1 MEDVFWSNRHNTGNR
16 DLFMDKSVD
25 TGRLS
30 RIYQSSLSAVAILH
44 HSRIHSGY
52 IGVSQ
57 G

>member
-1 MEDVFWSNRHNTGNR
+1 VFWSNRHNTGNR